1 MSFAINRFLVRT
13 MLILRSGGALLLV
26 LILSY
31 RWLDQQLTEKLQD
44 EVFSNEGMSSM
55 VWVYAALSILT
66 TLVFPILTTLVVI
79 GALKAKSFA
88 GTFQFVF
95 RRLSQVL
102 KEQMRAFGIALL
114 WGIPLIVPTFWKL
127 FQFLFVPLVVCL
139 DPRYDSGNIHAPS
152 RSAELVRRKFWPALL
167 LSGVLFFALPLF
179 IIGFEDSYTWSAE
192 PIQLSL
198 LVIFEFAATILG
210 QLLLI
215 RLWEKAH
222 GTDFQLS

>member
-1 MSFAINRFLVRT
+1 
-13 MLILRSGGALLLV
+13 
-26 LILSY
+26 
-31 RWLDQQLTEKLQD
+31 
-44 EVFSNEGMSSM
+44 M

-88 GTFQFVF
+88 GTFRFVF
-95 RRLSQVL
+95 RRLAQVL
-102 KEQMRAFGIALL
+102 KEQMRAFGIAIL

-179 IIGFEDSYTWSAE
+179 IIGFEDSYTWTDE